1 MVSAG
6 GNTVLGFSMTGATI
20 SAGDPSVLLTLDLA
34 GTPTGL
40 SGITIS
46 DASGGALDFSYDDGS
61 PAPPTCDD
69 DMACNFGEEG
79 DCTYPESDD
88 VDCDGN
94 CIVGEDCNGDCGGSA
109 VVMNVVYVMETEAL
123 A

>member
-1 MVSAG
+1 MVSASG
-6 GNTVLGFSMTGATI
+6 STVLGFSMTGATI

-46 DASGGALDFSYDDGS
+46 DATGGALDFSYDDGS
-61 PAPPTCDD
+61 AGSDACDD

-88 VDCDGN
+88 VD
-94 CIVGEDCNGDCGGSA
+94 
-109 VVMNVVYVMETEAL
+109 VMEIVL
-123 A
+123 

>member
-1 MVSAG
+1 M
-6 GNTVLGFSMTGATI
+6 
-20 SAGDPSVLLTLDLA
+20 
-34 GTPTGL
+34 

-79 DCTYPESDD
+79 DCTYPESDN

-109 VVMNVVYVMETEAL
+109 VVDECGVCDGDGSSA
-123 A
+123 